1 MDMLRLTGFGVSAA
15 LMALLL
21 RRLKPEVGLAASLAA
36 GVLLG
41 GLVLPHL
48 AQLLQGLE
56 SIARAGGLADGYMA
70 QLLKVCGV
78 SLLTDFAAQTCRDA
92 GEAGLAVKVELGGR
106 VALLAL
112 SLPFME
118 ALLTQIMS
126 LSP

>member
-36 GVLLG
+36 GVLLC

>member
-21 RRLKPEVGLAASLAA
+21 RRLKPELGLAASLAA
-36 GVLLG
+36 GVLLC

>member
-21 RRLKPEVGLAASLAA
+21 RRLKPEVGLAASMAA
-36 GVLLG
+36 GVLLCV
-41 GLVLPHL
+41 LVLPHL

-92 GEAGLAVKVELGGR
+92 GESGLAVKVELGGR

>member
-15 LMALLL
+15 LIALLL

-36 GVLLG
+36 GVLLC

>member
-21 RRLKPEVGLAASLAA
+21 RRLKPEVGLAASMAA
-36 GVLLG
+36 GVLLCV
-41 GLVLPHL
+41 LVLPHL

>member
-36 GVLLG
+36 GVLLC

-92 GEAGLAVKVELGGR
+92 GEVGLAVKVELGGR

>member
-21 RRLKPEVGLAASLAA
+21 RRLKPEVGLAASMAA
-36 GVLLG
+36 GVLLCV
-41 GLVLPHL
+41 LVLPHL

-92 GEAGLAVKVELGGR
+92 GEGGLAVKVELGGR

-118 ALLTQIMS
+118 TLLTQIMS

>member
-21 RRLKPEVGLAASLAA
+21 RRLKPELGLAASLAA
-36 GVLLG
+36 GVLLCV
-41 GLVLPHL
+41 LVLPHL
-48 AQLLQGLE
+48 AQLLQGRE

-92 GEAGLAVKVELGGR
+92 GEDGLALKVELAGR
-106 VALLAL
+106 VMLIALAL
-112 SLPFME
+112 PVME
-118 ALLTQIMS
+118 ALLSHILS
-126 LSP
+126 LSF

>member
-1 MDMLRLTGFGVSAA
+1 MSDKHDHNPNDSLMDTQ
-15 LMALLL
+15 
-21 RRLKPEVGLAASLAA
+21 
-36 GVLLG
+36 
-41 GLVLPHL
+41 
-48 AQLLQGLE
+48 QLLQGLE

>member
-36 GVLLG
+36 GVLLC

-126 LSP
+126 LAL